1 MNSYVKK
8 ENRLLWAFVSLI
20 LAVILLAAERQEFF
34 SDMMVNR
41 DLSLLA
47 YVEEQ
52 DPEIGER
59 LASLLFQGQASQEQ
73 AEKGKAVLKKYGYT
87 SQSSHILKKRLF
99 PFKDRKLFIA
109 AGVLILLLSGFLMTA
124 AVRLRSE
131 RIRRSQQERFRLQK
145 QLMELSS
152 YQEVNKRLKIF
163 IENIAHQIKTPL
175 AGCLTSLELLEDDLE
190 EKEGPALP
198 RVREC
203 LGRMDDIRL
212 LTERLLSIGR
222 LEAGEV
228 LFTYEEVELKS
239 FLEELAEDY
248 EDMKKSS
255 LSFTPPGDKFL
266 FYGSPAW
273 LYEALSNLMKNCAE
287 YDESPFP
294 LRLSCEKETG
304 WYRIRIRDHGPGFSE
319 DDLPYIF
326 DRFYR
331 PRNEKKGHVGLG
343 LNLARLIIEG
353 HKGKIYAGNA
363 EGGGAEFTV
372 LLPLYETMK

>member
-20 LAVILLAAERQEFF
+20 LAALLLAAERQEYF
-34 SDMMVNR
+34 SAMMVNR

-59 LASLLFQGQASQEQ
+59 LASLLFQGQASPEQ
-73 AEKGKAVLKKYGYT
+73 AEKGRVVLKKYGYT

-175 AGCLTSLELLEDDLE
+175 AGCLTS
-190 EKEGPALP
+190 
-198 RVREC
+198 
-203 LGRMDDIRL
+203 
-212 LTERLLSIGR
+212 
-222 LEAGEV
+222 
-228 LFTYEEVELKS
+228 
-239 FLEELAEDY
+239 
-248 EDMKKSS
+248 
-255 LSFTPPGDKFL
+255 
-266 FYGSPAW
+266 
-273 LYEALSNLMKNCAE
+273 
-287 YDESPFP
+287 
-294 LRLSCEKETG
+294 
-304 WYRIRIRDHGPGFSE
+304 
-319 DDLPYIF
+319 
-326 DRFYR
+326 
-331 PRNEKKGHVGLG
+331 
-343 LNLARLIIEG
+343 
-353 HKGKIYAGNA
+353 
-363 EGGGAEFTV
+363 
-372 LLPLYETMK
+372 